1 VNSLIYE
8 YEHKKMQILNKCDIM
23 ERINEQ
29 RISAGNI
36 ALMAIGW
43 ISAILSLFIYPFI
56 FGVVGVIMGIL
67 STKNGSKAGLP
78 LIVSSI
84 ILMGIGLMFSGV
96 ILNYTRHYLG
106 I

>member
-1 VNSLIYE
+1 
-8 YEHKKMQILNKCDIM
+8 MQILNKGDIM
-23 ERINEQ
+23 ERINA
-29 RISAGNI
+29 RGIGAKSSI
-36 ALMAIGW
+36 ALLVIGW
-43 ISAILSLFIYPFI
+43 ISAVLSLFAYPFI

-67 STKNGSKAGLP
+67 ATKNGSKAGLP

-96 ILNYTRHYLG
+96 IMNYTRHYLG